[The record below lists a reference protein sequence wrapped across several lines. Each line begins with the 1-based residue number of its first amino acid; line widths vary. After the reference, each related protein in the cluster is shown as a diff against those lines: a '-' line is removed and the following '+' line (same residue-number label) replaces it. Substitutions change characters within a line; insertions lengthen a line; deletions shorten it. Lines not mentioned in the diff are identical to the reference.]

1 MKLYSKQ
8 EAIAR
13 MNMLAGCSKSF
24 VFLIDYSQEQVYVE
38 ETAEVSPEELIYN
51 LNGFTNEAVAGLTDE
66 LLPESL
72 PEQIEWI
79 SQSVSFQEYSRA
91 FGHVKKN
98 ILAGNTRKKTIPPA
112 TKCSLRQSLLWRHYS
127 YYQILSLVC
136 LRNLNHSIT
145 PALVSPNGKA
155 IQTPVSPQPKTKPQ
169 RYPTGKDIIK

>member
-79 SQSVSFQEYSRA
+79 SQSVSCRKQLSYEFNLPDSGTNQSDFKGY
-91 FGHVKKN
+91 
-98 ILAGNTRKKTIPPA
+98 IL
-112 TKCSLRQSLLWRHYS
+112 
-127 YYQILSLVC
+127 
-136 LRNLNHSIT
+136 
-145 PALVSPNGKA
+145 
-155 IQTPVSPQPKTKPQ
+155 
-169 RYPTGKDIIK
+169 

>member
-79 SQSVSFQEYSRA
+79 AQPVSFQEYSRA

-98 ILAGNTRKKTIPPA
+98 ILAGNSFLT
-112 TKCSLRQSLLWRHYS
+112 
-127 YYQILSLVC
+127 
-136 LRNLNHSIT
+136 NLT
-145 PALVSPNGKA
+145 CR
-155 IQTPVSPQPKTKPQ
+155 TPVQKSPERKLQNDSLPILYIKHGSYNI
-169 RYPTGKDIIK
+169 YPLKSDWFVPESGKLNS

>member
-79 SQSVSFQEYSRA
+79 RTACFFSGIQSCFRTCEKKYSCRTQLSYE
-91 FGHVKKN
+91 FNLPDSGTNQSDFKGY
-98 ILAGNTRKKTIPPA
+98 IL
-112 TKCSLRQSLLWRHYS
+112 
-127 YYQILSLVC
+127 
-136 LRNLNHSIT
+136 
-145 PALVSPNGKA
+145 
-155 IQTPVSPQPKTKPQ
+155 
-169 RYPTGKDIIK
+169 

>member
-8 EAIAR
+8 EPIAR

-79 SQSVSFQEYSRA
+79 AQPVSFQEYSRA

-98 ILAGNTRKKTIPPA
+98 ILAGNSFLTI
-112 TKCSLRQSLLWRHYS
+112 
-127 YYQILSLVC
+127 
-136 LRNLNHSIT
+136 
-145 PALVSPNGKA
+145 
-155 IQTPVSPQPKTKPQ
+155 
-169 RYPTGKDIIK
+169 

>member
-66 LLPESL
+66 LLSESL

-79 SQSVSFQEYSRA
+79 SQPVSFREYSRA
-91 FGHVKKN
+91 FRHVKKN
-98 ILAGNTRKKTIPPA
+98 ILAGNSFLT
-112 TKCSLRQSLLWRHYS
+112 
-127 YYQILSLVC
+127 
-136 LRNLNHSIT
+136 NLT
-145 PALVSPNGKA
+145 CR
-155 IQTPVSPQPKTKPQ
+155 TPVQTNL
-169 RYPTGKDIIK
+169 TLKDIYCSSRAYIKYG

>member
-91 FGHVKKN
+91 FGHVKKEYSCRKQLSYEFN
-98 ILAGNTRKKTIPPA
+98 LPDSGTNQSDFKGYIL
-112 TKCSLRQSLLWRHYS
+112 
-127 YYQILSLVC
+127 
-136 LRNLNHSIT
+136 
-145 PALVSPNGKA
+145 
-155 IQTPVSPQPKTKPQ
+155 
-169 RYPTGKDIIK
+169 

>member
-79 SQSVSFQEYSRA
+79 AQPVSFQEYSRA
-91 FGHVKKN
+91 FGHVKKKYSCRKQLSYEFN
-98 ILAGNTRKKTIPPA
+98 LPDSGTNQSDFKGYIL
-112 TKCSLRQSLLWRHYS
+112 
-127 YYQILSLVC
+127 
-136 LRNLNHSIT
+136 
-145 PALVSPNGKA
+145 
-155 IQTPVSPQPKTKPQ
+155 
-169 RYPTGKDIIK
+169 

>member
-79 SQSVSFQEYSRA
+79 SQPVSFQEYSRA
-91 FGHVKKN
+91 FGCEKEYSCRKQLSYEFN
-98 ILAGNTRKKTIPPA
+98 LPDSGTNQSDFKGYIL
-112 TKCSLRQSLLWRHYS
+112 
-127 YYQILSLVC
+127 
-136 LRNLNHSIT
+136 
-145 PALVSPNGKA
+145 
-155 IQTPVSPQPKTKPQ
+155 
-169 RYPTGKDIIK
+169 

>member
-38 ETAEVSPEELIYN
+38 ETGQRCSPEELIYN

-66 LLPESL
+66 LPPESL
-72 PEQIEWI
+72 PEQIDWT
-79 SQSVSFQEYSRA
+79 SQPVSFQEYSRA

-98 ILAGNTRKKTIPPA
+98 ILAGNSFLT
-112 TKCSLRQSLLWRHYS
+112 
-127 YYQILSLVC
+127 
-136 LRNLNHSIT
+136 NLT
-145 PALVSPNGKA
+145 CR
-155 IQTPVSPQPKTKPQ
+155 TPVQTIDFKG
-169 RYPTGKDIIK
+169 YIL